1 MHTMLILRLLPV
13 IWSLVVIIAGLGLIF
28 VSLSNLTLML
38 LILIRFG
45 RLLIFLTAFNTI
57 WGIDLVDF
65 NILISHALSACL
77 CIDFKVIGVL
87 GCLRL

>member
-1 MHTMLILRLLPV
+1 MLILRLLAV

-28 VSLSNLTLML
+28 VSLSTLILML
-38 LILIRFG
+38 LILICFG

-65 NILISHALSACL
+65 NILISHALSTCL
-77 CIDFKVIGVL
+77 CINLKVIGVL
-87 GCLRL
+87 GCLGL

>member
-1 MHTMLILRLLPV
+1 MLTLRLLPV
-13 IWSLVVIIAGLGLIF
+13 IWSLIVIAGLGLIF
-28 VSLSNLTLML
+28 VTLSTLTLML

-65 NILISHALSACL
+65 NILISHTLSACL
-77 CIDFKVIGVL
+77 CINFKVIGVL
-87 GCLRL
+87 GCLSL

>member
-1 MHTMLILRLLPV
+1 MHTVLILRLLPV

-28 VSLSNLTLML
+28 VSLSTLILML

-65 NILISHALSACL
+65 NIFISHALSACL
-77 CIDFKVIGVL
+77 CINLKVIGVL
-87 GCLRL
+87 SCLSL

>member
-1 MHTMLILRLLPV
+1 MLILRLLAV

-28 VSLSNLTLML
+28 VSLSILTLML

-65 NILISHALSACL
+65 NIFISHALSACL
-77 CIDFKVIGVL
+77 CINLKVIGVL
-87 GCLRL
+87 SCLSL

>member
-1 MHTMLILRLLPV
+1 MHTMLTLRLLPV
-13 IWSLVVIIAGLGLIF
+13 IWTLVVIAGLGLVF
-28 VSLSNLTLML
+28 MTLSTLTLML

-77 CIDFKVIGVL
+77 CINFKVIGVL
-87 GCLRL
+87 SCLSL

>member
-1 MHTMLILRLLPV
+1 MLILRLLAV

-28 VSLSNLTLML
+28 VSLSTLILML

-77 CIDFKVIGVL
+77 CINLKVIGVL
-87 GCLRL
+87 GCLGL